1 MYYEQNMSQDQIA
14 RSLITS
20 RSNISRILSVAKK
33 RGIVEIKING
43 STQRE
48 TDIEEMLISR
58 FGLRAAL
65 VAKVPRSTSDY
76 KAAGQLAVQS
86 FLNHLKPGVKVAVSW
101 GRSIQ
106 AMVDTLENDSRPD
119 LTFIPMMGGMTS
131 VPSCYSGETLIRV
144 LAEKFNAG
152 YQILHSPT
160 IVQSPEIKLALM
172 KEPSVAAVIDSARDA
187 DVAFVG
193 IGSRGANSSI
203 HILQSAGINNE
214 DNPEFFSKWVGDIA
228 GRFFDREG
236 KPVSTQLDTK
246 TVGLELTEIAKM
258 KRVVGVAAGDEK
270 TDGIL
275 AALRGGL
282 ISELVTSF
290 SCAFK
295 LLELAE
301 REKLGDWSSSRAASQ
316 PQPRWAPSA
325 AIRASQ
331 CPGSLQ

>member
-33 RGIVEIKING
+33 RGIVEIKINE
-43 STQRE
+43 STKRE

-76 KAAGQLAVQS
+76 KAVGQLAVQS
-86 FLNHLKPGVKVAVSW
+86 FLNHLKPRVKVAISW

-106 AMVDTLENDSRPD
+106 AMIDALDNENRPD
-119 LTFIPMMGGMTS
+119 LTFIPLMGGMTS
-131 VPSCYSGETLIRV
+131 IPSSYSGETLIRS
-144 LAEKFNAG
+144 LAEKFNAD
-152 YQILHSPT
+152 YQILHAPT
-160 IVQSPEIKLALM
+160 IVQSPDIKLALM
-172 KEPSVAAVIDSARDA
+172 KEPSVAAVIDSARNA

-203 HILQSAGINNE
+203 HILQSAGINE
-214 DNPEFFSKWVGDIA
+214 KDNPDFYSKWAGDLA
-228 GRFFDREG
+228 GRFFDRDG
-236 KPVSTQLDTK
+236 KSISKQLDSR
-246 TVGLELTEIAKM
+246 TVGLELSEISKM

-270 TDGIL
+270 TEGIL

-282 ISELVTSF
+282 ISELVTS
-290 SCAFK
+290 SNCALK
-295 LLELAE
+295 LLEAAE
-301 REKLGDWSSSRAASQ
+301 SKKLKE
-316 PQPRWAPSA
+316 
-325 AIRASQ
+325 
-331 CPGSLQ
+331 LV

>member
-1 MYYEQNMSQDQIA
+1 MATARDRQLIVKVARMYYEQNMSQDQIA

-33 RGIVEIKING
+33 RGIVEIKINE
-43 STQRE
+43 STKRE

-76 KAAGQLAVQS
+76 KAVGQLAVQS
-86 FLNHLKPGVKVAVSW
+86 FLNHLKPRVKVAISW

-106 AMVDTLENDSRPD
+106 AMVDALDNENRPD
-119 LTFIPMMGGMTS
+119 VTFIPLMGGMTS
-131 VPSCYSGETLIRV
+131 IPSSYSGETLIRS
-144 LAEKFNAG
+144 LAEKFNAD
-152 YQILHSPT
+152 YQILHAPT

-172 KEPSVAAVIDSARDA
+172 KEPSVAAVIESARNA

-203 HILQSAGINNE
+203 HILQSAGISE
-214 DNPEFFSKWVGDIA
+214 KDNPEFFSKWAGDLA
-228 GRFFDREG
+228 GRFFDRDG
-236 KPVSTQLDTK
+236 KSINKQLDQR
-246 TVGLELTEIAKM
+246 TVGLELGEIAKV

-270 TDGIL
+270 TEGIL

-282 ISELVTSF
+282 ISELVTS
-290 SCAFK
+290 SNCALK
-295 LLELAE
+295 LLEAAE
-301 REKLGDWSSSRAASQ
+301 SKKLRELV
-316 PQPRWAPSA
+316 
-325 AIRASQ
+325 
-331 CPGSLQ
+331 

>member
-33 RGIVEIKING
+33 RGIVEIKINE
-43 STQRE
+43 STKRE

-76 KAAGQLAVQS
+76 KAVGQLAVQS
-86 FLNHLKPGVKVAVSW
+86 FLNHLKPRTKVAISW

-106 AMVDTLENDSRPD
+106 AMIDALDNENRPD
-119 LTFIPMMGGMTS
+119 LTFIPLMGGMTS
-131 VPSCYSGETLIRV
+131 IPSSYSGETLLRS
-144 LAEKFNAG
+144 LAEKFNAD
-152 YQILHSPT
+152 YQILHAPT
-160 IVQSPEIKLALM
+160 IVQSPDIKLALM
-172 KEPSVAAVIDSARDA
+172 KEPSVAAVIDSARNA

-203 HILQSAGINNE
+203 HILQSAGINE
-214 DNPEFFSKWVGDIA
+214 KDNPEFFSKWAGDLA
-228 GRFFDREG
+228 GRFFDRDG
-236 KPVSTQLDTK
+236 KSISKQLDSR
-246 TVGLELTEIAKM
+246 TVGLELSEISKM

-270 TDGIL
+270 TEGIL

-282 ISELVTSF
+282 ISELVTS
-290 SCAFK
+290 SNCALK
-295 LLELAE
+295 LLEAAE
-301 REKLGDWSSSRAASQ
+301 SKKLRELV
-316 PQPRWAPSA
+316 
-325 AIRASQ
+325 
-331 CPGSLQ
+331 

>member
-1 MYYEQNMSQDQIA
+1 MATARDRQLIVKVARMYYEQNMSQDQIA

-33 RGIVEIKING
+33 RGIVEIKINE
-43 STQRE
+43 STKRE

-76 KAAGQLAVQS
+76 KAVGQLAVQS
-86 FLNHLKPGVKVAVSW
+86 FLNHLKPRVKVAISW

-106 AMVDTLENDSRPD
+106 AMVDALDNENRPD
-119 LTFIPMMGGMTS
+119 VTFIPLMGGMTS
-131 VPSCYSGETLIRV
+131 IPSSYSGETLIRS
-144 LAEKFNAG
+144 LAEKFNAD
-152 YQILHSPT
+152 YQILHAPT

-172 KEPSVAAVIDSARDA
+172 KEPSVAAVIESARNA

-203 HILQSAGINNE
+203 HILQSAGISE
-214 DNPEFFSKWVGDIA
+214 KDNPEFFSKWAGDLA
-228 GRFFDREG
+228 GRFFDRDG
-236 KPVSTQLDTK
+236 KSINKQLDQR
-246 TVGLELTEIAKM
+246 TVGLELSEIAKV

-270 TDGIL
+270 TEGIL

-282 ISELVTSF
+282 ISELVTS
-290 SCAFK
+290 SNCALK
-295 LLELAE
+295 LLEAAE
-301 REKLGDWSSSRAASQ
+301 SKKLRELV
-316 PQPRWAPSA
+316 
-325 AIRASQ
+325 
-331 CPGSLQ
+331 

>member
-33 RGIVEIKING
+33 RGIVEIKINE
-43 STQRE
+43 STKRE

-76 KAAGQLAVQS
+76 KAVGQLAVQS
-86 FLNHLKPGVKVAVSW
+86 FLNHLKPRVRVAISW

-106 AMVDTLENDSRPD
+106 AMIDALDNENRPD
-119 LTFIPMMGGMTS
+119 LTFIPLMGGMTS
-131 VPSCYSGETLIRV
+131 IPSSYSGETLIRS
-144 LAEKFNAG
+144 LAEKFNAD
-152 YQILHSPT
+152 YQILHAPT
-160 IVQSPEIKLALM
+160 IVQSPDIKLALM
-172 KEPSVAAVIDSARDA
+172 KEPSVAAVIDSARNA

-203 HILQSAGINNE
+203 HILQSAGINE
-214 DNPEFFSKWVGDIA
+214 KDNPEFYSKWAGDLA
-228 GRFFDREG
+228 GRFFDRDG
-236 KPVSTQLDTK
+236 KSISKQLDSR
-246 TVGLELTEIAKM
+246 TVGLELSEISKM

-270 TDGIL
+270 TEGIL

-282 ISELVTSF
+282 ISELVTS
-290 SCAFK
+290 SNCALK
-295 LLELAE
+295 LLEAAE
-301 REKLGDWSSSRAASQ
+301 SKKLKE
-316 PQPRWAPSA
+316 
-325 AIRASQ
+325 
-331 CPGSLQ
+331 LV